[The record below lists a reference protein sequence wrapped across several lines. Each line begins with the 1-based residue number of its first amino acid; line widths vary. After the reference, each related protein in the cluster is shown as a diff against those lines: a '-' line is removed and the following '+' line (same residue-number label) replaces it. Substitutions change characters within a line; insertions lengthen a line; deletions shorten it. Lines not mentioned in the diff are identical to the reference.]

1 MKKNIV
7 LIGMPGVGKST
18 VGVILAKIAGLK
30 FTDSDLCIQER
41 EGRLL
46 KDIIAIDGVDRFIE
60 IEGEV
65 LSSLKVDSSVI
76 ATGGSAVYSA
86 AAMEKLKES
95 GTVIY
100 LKLSFDSLRERLHD
114 IKGRGVVLR
123 DGQTLE
129 DLYKER
135 IPLYEKFADIT
146 VTEDGLT
153 PEETVNAIETKLNNL
168 RQDC

>member
-1 MKKNIV
+1 MKTNIV

-18 VGVILAKIAGLK
+18 VGVILAKIMGLR
-30 FTDSDLCIQER
+30 FIDSDLSIQER

-46 KDIIAIDGVDRFIE
+46 KDIIAEDGVNRFIE

-65 LSSLKVDSSVI
+65 LSNLNAERSVI
-76 ATGGSAVYSA
+76 ATGGSAVYSG
-86 AAMEKLKES
+86 AAMETLKETA
-95 GTVIY
+95 TVVY
-100 LKLSFDSLRERLHD
+100 LKLSLESLKDRLSD

-123 DGQTLE
+123 DGQTLD

-135 IPLYEKFADIT
+135 IPLYEKYADIT

-153 PEETVNAIETKLNNL
+153 PEETVEAIQNQLFSK
-168 RQDC
+168 

>member
-1 MKKNIV
+1 MNNNIV

-18 VGVILAKIAGLK
+18 VGVILAKIMGLR
-30 FTDSDLCIQER
+30 FIDSDLSIQER

-46 KDIIAIDGVDRFIE
+46 KDIIAEDGVDRFIE

-65 LSSLKVDSSVI
+65 LSTLNAERSVI

-86 AAMEKLKES
+86 GAMETLKES
-95 GTVIY
+95 ATIVY
-100 LKLSFDSLRERLHD
+100 LKLSLDSLKNRLSD

-123 DGQTLE
+123 DGQTLD

-135 IPLYEKFADIT
+135 VPLYEKFADIT

-153 PEETVNAIETKLNNL
+153 PEETVEAIVTQLLSK
-168 RQDC
+168 

>member
-1 MKKNIV
+1 MNNNIV

-18 VGVILAKIAGLK
+18 VGVILAKIMGLR
-30 FTDSDLCIQER
+30 FIDSDLSIQER
-41 EGRLL
+41 ESRLL
-46 KDIIAIDGVDRFIE
+46 KDIIAEDGVDRFIE

-65 LSSLKVDSSVI
+65 LSSLNAERSVI

-86 AAMEKLKES
+86 GAMETLKETS
-95 GTVIY
+95 KVVY
-100 LKLSFDSLRERLHD
+100 LKLSLGSLKNRLSD

-123 DGQTLE
+123 DGQTLD

-135 IPLYEKFADIT
+135 APLYEKFADIT

-153 PEETVNAIETKLNNL
+153 PEETVEAIVTQLLSK
-168 RQDC
+168 